1 VNPLHTRK
9 HDARAL
15 SVASAALVIASIG
28 VGSAAF
34 AAPTPSPTTSS
45 KPVACAPEDGVTAS
59 SVTVDLIMPKTGTAA
74 PTYVGFD
81 AAARLRIDQEN
92 AKGGVFGRK
101 IKLNAVLDDQG
112 SGAVQTGTAVKAI
125 ENDRVF
131 GILATSPVETMYPYF
146 KQKNIPVVGQ
156 RGALAYGT
164 DRNAFG
170 SNGAWSNRYSTTMWT
185 TRLKVAGATRAS
197 AIGPG
202 TGSGIV
208 AANNVYGQY
217 PIFGMAQAVKITD
230 LSLGAFDGT
239 STALRLKQANAD
251 GVFSLL
257 STDGNISVYQAMKQ
271 QGFTPKG
278 FIATG
283 ITDPA
288 VVAKVGSAIEGMIS
302 GTYGAVPYNVPVPAM
317 RTFIGAMKAAGLNP
331 YTSVAPMGYISA
343 DLFIRGLKEAGKCL
357 TRESFISKLRQVD
370 NFTGSGLLPQKVSY
384 RPGLTPN
391 GNPPKCMWFSTVING
406 ALVPDAKPTCG
417 EKFYDMETN
426 TLVAG

>member
-1 VNPLHTRK
+1 MKAQYVKRPTL
-9 HDARAL
+9 RAL
-15 SVASAALVIASIG
+15 SIAGVTVVAASLG
-28 VGSAAF
+28 VGTTAIGAPSP
-34 AAPTPSPTTSS
+34 APTSSMKQSPC
-45 KPVACAPEDGVTAS
+45 PVEDGVTAG
-59 SVTVDLIMPKTGTAA
+59 SVTVDLIMPKTGPSA

-112 SGAVQTGTAVKAI
+112 SGALQTGIAVKAV
-125 ENDRVF
+125 EDDRVF

-146 KQKNIPVVGQ
+146 KQKNIPIVGQ

-185 TRLKVAGATRAS
+185 TRLKMAGSARAA
-197 AIGPG
+197 AIGPNS
-202 TGSGIV
+202 GSGIV
-208 AANNVYGQY
+208 AANNVYAQY

-251 GVFSLL
+251 GIFSLL

-288 VVAKVGSAIEGMIS
+288 VVAKVGPAIEGMIS

-317 RTFIGAMKAAGLNP
+317 RTFIAAMKAAGLNP
-331 YTSVAPMGYISA
+331 YTAVAPMGYISA
-343 DLFIRGLKEAGKCL
+343 DLFIRGLKEAGRCL
-357 TRESFISKLRQVD
+357 TREGFITKLRQVD

-391 GNPPKCMWFSTVING
+391 GNPPKCMWFSTVVNG

-417 EKFYDMETN
+417 EKFYDMDTN
-426 TLVAG
+426 TLVDG

>member
-1 VNPLHTRK
+1 MNPLRPRM
-9 HDARAL
+9 HDGYAL
-15 SVASAALVIASIG
+15 SVVSAALAIATIS
-28 VGSAAF
+28 VGTAAL
-34 AAPTPSPTTSS
+34 AAPAPAPTSSS
-45 KPVACAPEDGVTAS
+45 KPTTCPVEDGVTTN
-59 SVTVDLIMPKTGTAA
+59 SVTVDLIMPKTGPSA

-101 IKLNAVLDDQG
+101 IRLNAVLDDQG

-125 ENDRVF
+125 EDDRVF
-131 GILATSPVETMYPYF
+131 GVLVTSPVETMYPYF

-185 TRLKVAGATRAS
+185 VRLKATGSNRAS
-197 AIGPG
+197 ALGPN

-208 AANNVYGQY
+208 AANNVYAQY
-217 PIFGMAQAVKITD
+217 PIFGMNQALKITD
-230 LSLGAFDGT
+230 LPLGAFDGT
-239 STALRLKQANAD
+239 STALRLKQANVD
-251 GVFSLL
+251 GIFSVL
-257 STDGNISVYQAMKQ
+257 SNDGNIAVYQAMKQ

-288 VVAKVGSAIEGMIS
+288 IVARVGSAIDGMIS

-317 RTFIGAMKAAGLNP
+317 RTFISAMKTSGLNP
-331 YTSVAPMGYISA
+331 YTAVAPMGYISA

-357 TRESFISKLRQVD
+357 TRENFISKLRQVND
-370 NFTGSGLLPQKVSY
+370 FTGSGLLPQKVSY

-391 GNPPKCMWFSTVING
+391 GNPPKCMWFSTVVNG

-426 TLVAG
+426 TLVDG